1 MADNQFRRD
10 ASGRLTFEMFRLA
23 AADYPAVSGAVATT
37 FSLTPELATFLAGL
51 DLVSMRFRRG
61 ACVVELA
68 WDNWTEFMVIAAA
81 PDAELLVREI
91 GAWLSQGPWASAG

>member
-10 ASGRLTFEMFRLA
+10 ASDRLTFEMSRVA
-23 AADYPAVSGAVATT
+23 AADYPAVSRAVAVA
-37 FSLTPELATFLAGL
+37 FSLTPEPATFFAGL

-68 WDNWTEFMVIAAA
+68 WDNWTGFMVIAAA
-81 PDAELLVREI
+81 PDGEPLVREI
-91 GAWLSQGPWASAG
+91 GAWLSQSPWAPVG